1 MSNCGPTEY
10 CIPSERAKKEGPFW
24 ETSKKKTGRIEDQRE
39 QEQVGVLHGV
49 GQYPQEASIID
60 VREDIYETAKHLND
74 QIPFTAGMLEEDC
87 SPKSTRKSKNIDL
100 M

>member
-1 MSNCGPTEY
+1 MGRQNIAFPQREQRKRD
-10 CIPSERAKKEGPFW
+10 PSERRP
-24 ETSKKKTGRIEDQRE
+24 KKKTGRIEDQRE

-60 VREDIYETAKHLND
+60 LREDIYETAKHLND